1 VQNRVCGSN
10 NSDLVEMQRDAQ
22 IQAIDGWLPQ
32 TQCTQCTYPRCYD
45 YAVAIADGE
54 ADINQCPPGGDVT
67 ARGLASL
74 LGKPSKPVDPKYGV
88 HKPKQVAI
96 IDESVCIGCVMCI
109 KACPTDAIIGAA
121 KVMHTVIERD
131 CTGCELCLEP
141 CPVDCIDMI
150 DQQQVPELDW
160 RWPDYSSTA
169 TQRAREQTNSKIERE
184 CKRKEAKSSVK
195 KLKELNKEKGTEQ
208 IKLDI
213 AASIARVKAR
223 NASKSE

>member
-1 VQNRVCGSN
+1 M
-10 NSDLVEMQRDAQ
+10 ERDAK
-22 IQAIDGWLPQ
+22 IKAIDQWLPQ
-32 TQCTQCTYPRCYD
+32 TQCMQCTYPRCHD

-67 ARGLASL
+67 VAGLADL
-74 LGKPSKPVDPKYGV
+74 VNKPSKPVDSKYGV
-88 HKPKQVAI
+88 HKVKQVAL

-141 CPVDCIDMI
+141 CPVDCIEMVN
-150 DQQQVPELDW
+150 QVQTPELNW
-160 RWPDYSSTA
+160 RWPDYSPEA
-169 TQRAREQTNSKIERE
+169 TDRARQQTNAKVERDTL
-184 CKRKEAKSSVK
+184 RKQSKSSMK
-195 KLKELNKEKGTEQ
+195 KLKELRKDTGGEQ

-223 NASKSE
+223 GR